1 MSIQAL
7 RQGASR
13 NPRTIE
19 EARAFVHYVES
30 LFMPW
35 NIDALVDGFTEDCV
49 VRFGTVPEFRGRDA
63 LHAFFAAERQA
74 ERLPAEEAVP
84 DAGERYAD
92 QCMGRGMGGRR
103 QRGANARLRCRGL
116 GHARG
121 QDRALGSGVQQRACR
136 PGQLR
141 CRRSALN

>member
-13 NPRTIE
+13 NPRTVE
-19 EARAFVHYVES
+19 EARAFVQYVES

-49 VRFGTVPEFRGRDA
+49 VRFGTVPEFRGREA
-63 LHAFFAAERQA
+63 LHAFFAARSAKQKGY
-74 ERLPAEEAVP
+74 RLKKQFRTLVN
-84 DAGERYAD
+84 DAD

-121 QDRALGSGVQQRACR
+121 QDRALGSGVQHRACR
-136 PGQLR
+136 RGEQR
-141 CRRSALN
+141 RRRSALN